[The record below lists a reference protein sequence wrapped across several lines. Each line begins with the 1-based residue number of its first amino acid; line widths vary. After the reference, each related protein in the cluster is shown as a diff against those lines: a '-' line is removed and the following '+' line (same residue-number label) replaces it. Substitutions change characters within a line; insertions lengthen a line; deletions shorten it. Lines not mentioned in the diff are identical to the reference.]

1 MTLPRPICPGKTH
14 FVTRRCSQRMFMLK
28 PRPLVEQAFFYVSA
42 IAAKRFNIEVHA
54 MIVLSNHWHALL
66 TDVEGNLPAFYK
78 YVHMYVSKIL
88 SAKSG
93 WFEGIW
99 STEKTSVVTLEN
111 EEDILDKLLYLMA
124 NPVAGQL
131 VQRGKD
137 WPGVRRMWQHGSKR
151 ESITTER
158 PTVFY
163 REDGEMPAEATLKF
177 TRPPA
182 LAKLDDAAA
191 SKELVRLVEQ
201 RESKERKKIAKAKG
215 RYLGVPFLLKQ
226 RLNATP
232 RTYAKRFGLSPR
244 VGAKNRWARVEALRR
259 LKTFYHE
266 YRDALLA
273 WLDGEHD
280 TQCRVAPGSYLPRAP
295 TDPDVRNS
303 RIRLLA

>member
-14 FVTRRCSQRMFMLK
+14 FVTRRCTQRMFMLK
-28 PRPLVEQAFFYVSA
+28 PRPLVEQAFLYVSA
-42 IAAKRFNIEVHA
+42 IAAERFDIEVHA

-66 TDVEGNLPAFYK
+66 TDPKGNLPDFYK

-111 EEDILDKLLYLMA
+111 EEDIIDKLLYLMA

-131 VQRGKD
+131 VQRGQD
-137 WPGVRRMWQHGSKR
+137 WPGLRRMWQHGRKR
-151 ESITTER
+151 ESVTVKR

-182 LAKLDDAAA
+182 LEELDEAAA
-191 SKELVRLVEQ
+191 SKELRRLVRQ
-201 RESKERKKIAKAKG
+201 RESQVRKRIANAKG
-215 RYLGVPFLLKQ
+215 RYLGMPFILRQ
-226 RLNATP
+226 RLDATP
-232 RTYAKRFGLSPR
+232 KTYAKRFGLSPR
-244 VGAKNRWARVEALRR
+244 VGAKNRWARVEAVRR
-259 LKTFYHE
+259 LKTFYRE
-266 YRDALLA
+266 YRDALEA
-273 WLDGEHD
+273 WLGGKHKTEFPYGTYQLKH
-280 TQCRVAPGSYLPRAP
+280 QANVCCAAAPSPQ
-295 TDPDVRNS
+295 
-303 RIRLLA
+303 